1 MVNLHVIMLQWM
13 FPQVMMQN
21 IPSFEVDGGEQALRF
36 LLLMLLHVVDVG
48 GVDLGVCQGFD
59 STQTRGCRAIV
70 WVREAPLFSGADLRK
85 HAGVWAGDITSRLA
99 ADTTTVSDQITLN
112 LNVAMRSVAQAA
124 LVLVFMLRASWRLT
138 VVSLI
143 IIPFELLISKVYGG
157 VYRSA
162 AAPVPAI
169 GLLFNAM
176 DSISAS

>member
-1 MVNLHVIMLQWM
+1 M
-13 FPQVMMQN
+13 
-21 IPSFEVDGGEQALRF
+21 
-36 LLLMLLHVVDVG
+36 LLMLVVLTSGSVRG
-48 GVDLGVCQGFD
+48 LKTPRHKVELLSGCVERLG
-59 STQTRGCRAIV
+59 
-70 WVREAPLFSGADLRK
+70 FSGGDLCK
-85 HAGVWAGDITSRLA
+85 HGGVWAGDITSRLA

-162 AAPVPAI
+162 AAPCPC
-169 GLLFNAM
+169 N
-176 DSISAS
+176 